1 MLGRLQH
8 YIVMAS
14 QQVNVMAPRLHALLA
29 VLVLL
34 APAAARAQAPIEY
47 RLSFPEAEHRL
58 MDVEVRFDE
67 VPAGTLELRMS
78 RSSPG
83 RYALHE
89 FAKNVFDVRAVNSRG
104 RELRVLRPNPH
115 QWNVVGHDGTVTV
128 TYTLFGDRA
137 DGTYAGI
144 DLTHAHLNMP
154 ATFMWARRLEGRHL
168 V

>member
-1 MLGRLQH
+1 MCGKMVGIEAETRLRRCGRESLTEPHCLFARIGRQQQRHVSASSADMLGRLQH
-8 YIVMAS
+8 YLVMAL
-14 QQVNVMAPRLHALLA
+14 RLRALLA

-89 FAKNVFDVRAVNSRG
+89 FAKNVFDVR
-104 RELRVLRPNPH
+104 
-115 QWNVVGHDGTVTV
+115 VT
-128 TYTLFGDRA
+128 DEQ
-137 DGTYAGI
+137 
-144 DLTHAHLNMP
+144 
-154 ATFMWARRLEGRHL
+154 ARRCRWRVRTRISGT
-168 V
+168 